1 MRCQLKLLF
10 LVLSITLT
18 VPINLLA
25 QIQVVIGEFDNESD
39 KFYLDQWERTIPD
52 LLQTK
57 LSGSPDIMVLER
69 RKLKAV
75 LEEKALALSGLT
87 DSTNA
92 QKIGTLLEAE
102 YVIFGSIHEI
112 NGQYRI
118 DASVVKVSTGQLRS
132 EKVVSPDQEHLSQMM
147 ELLGNNILFNLTGKG
162 KYKDKIKITSYP
174 TKYFLAAT
182 VGLGVS
188 AALVRSV
195 YNKNLD
201 EYHNNTDLEQFNELY
216 DKANRSHKL
225 SIVLA
230 SLTATALLGTFYCWI
245 RNLSPQE
252 IYAHNSPS
260 KTIQPYLATNW
271 KNEVKVG
278 VQIHF

>member
-1 MRCQLKLLF
+1 MPCPSKLLF
-10 LVLSITLT
+10 LILSIALT
-18 VPINLLA
+18 VCVNLLA
-25 QIQVVIGEFDNESD
+25 QIQVVIGEFENESD

-57 LSGSPDIMVLER
+57 LSGSPDIVVLER

-112 NGQYRI
+112 NRQYRI
-118 DASVVKVSTGQLRS
+118 DASIVKVSTGQLQS
-132 EKVVSPDQEHLSQMM
+132 EKVVSPDQEHLAQMV
-147 ELLGNNILFNLTGKG
+147 ELFGNNILFNLTGKG
-162 KYKDKIKITSYP
+162 KYKDRIKITSYP

-188 AALVRSV
+188 AALVRNE

-201 EYHNNTDLEQFNELY
+201 EYHNNSELEQFNELY
-216 DKANRSHKL
+216 DKANRNHKL
-225 SIVLA
+225 SVVLA
-230 SLTATALLGTFYCWI
+230 SLTATALLGAIYCWI

-260 KTIQPYLATNW
+260 KTIRPYWAINW

>member
-1 MRCQLKLLF
+1 MRCLSGLLF

-18 VPINLLA
+18 LSFNLLA

-75 LEEKALALSGLT
+75 LEEKALALSGLM

-118 DASVVKVSTGQLRS
+118 DASVVKVSTGQLQS

-162 KYKDKIKITSYP
+162 KYKDRIKLTSYP

-188 AALVRSV
+188 AALVRSE

-201 EYHNNTDLEQFNELY
+201 EYHNNTELEQFNELY
-216 DKANRSHKL
+216 DKANRNNKL
-225 SIVLA
+225 SVVLA
-230 SLTATALLGTFYCWI
+230 SLTATALLGTIYCWI

-252 IYAHNSPS
+252 IYADNSPS
-260 KTIQPYLATNW
+260 KTIQPYLAINW